1 MPLPALTE
9 VDPEV
14 TMGEVTM
21 GEEVIMVVAIM
32 VVASISKH
40 TVVGTAAFLPRLTAS
55 CPAMESSAH
64 RPALSSASP
73 SAG

>member
-1 MPLPALTE
+1 MPLPALTKA
-9 VDPEV
+9 DLEV

-21 GEEVIMVVAIM
+21 GEVI
-32 VVASISKH
+32 ISKL

-55 CPAMESSAH
+55 CPVMESSAH
-64 RPALSSASP
+64 RHALSSASP